1 MAETYSPVKP
11 AGVCSCAREVPGSS
25 SGARCPC
32 TTTGE
37 ASRTEAAATDRA
49 PRRRLRWRHIS
60 YLSDFRQLFELELLT
75 SCYDTGYD
83 VGFRNRPD
91 AFVSSF
97 APPGTGYA
105 EISFELRS
113 VLYSVCFLCAYAHGG
128 GARQRSH
135 SFDNISRGNSF
146 SRSIMLYCIVAC
158 RGALTHIF

>member
-1 MAETYSPVKP
+1 MSCWTLFTLVLPREFISFSTDNVHRLIKPLAFFKETFRFGDYSNV
-11 AGVCSCAREVPGSS
+11 
-25 SGARCPC
+25 
-32 TTTGE
+32 
-37 ASRTEAAATDRA
+37 
-49 PRRRLRWRHIS
+49 RWRHVS
-60 YLSDFRQLFELELLT
+60 YLSDFRQLFELEMLT

-128 GARQRSH
+128 GAKQRSQ

-158 RGALTHIF
+158 RGALTRTF